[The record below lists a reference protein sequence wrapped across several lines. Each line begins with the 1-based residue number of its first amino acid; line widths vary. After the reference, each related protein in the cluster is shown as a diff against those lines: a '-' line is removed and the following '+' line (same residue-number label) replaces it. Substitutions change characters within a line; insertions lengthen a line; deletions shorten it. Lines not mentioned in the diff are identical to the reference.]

1 MLNIIKGFNH
11 MALNIIPA
19 DQALLV
25 QAIIV
30 YLYADPGLGKTSIGF
45 TGDKAISFDFDK
57 GSHRTGEL
65 RRGAVVQ
72 VNQWSDVA
80 DLTVNDLQPFNT
92 IVIDTVGAMLESI
105 KTHLMLNNTNKQKDG
120 SLKLKAQGLAN
131 NIFKQYVNSFIA
143 SGKDVVFIAHAS
155 EDQNGDQV
163 IYRPDLGG
171 KNRNELYRIADIMG
185 YLTTV
190 TTGEGKNARV
200 ISFSPCPTH
209 HAKNAGDLGLKII
222 NDKGVEIQTGEV
234 WVPDLRTTP
243 NFLADLI
250 KQAKDHINTMSP
262 EQLANMKAQE
272 DLANWEQS
280 CNEAQYATHINELTE
295 TLPAKDHPYYHSMRQ
310 MMIWHAKERLG
321 CDFNKE
327 ISRWVGP
334 AEFNGL
340 TDQQR
345 DDLQAFI
352 DERGLDVK
360 TVCEYLGVDAL
371 TQIEASKF
379 EAVKAEIDKL
389 AKEGTQA

>member
-1 MLNIIKGFNH
+1 
-11 MALNIIPA
+11 MALNIIHA

-72 VNQWSDVA
+72 VQQWSDVA
-80 DLTVNDLQPFNT
+80 NLTPADLAPFNT

-105 KTHLMLNNTNKQKDG
+105 KTHLMANSTNRQKDG

-131 NIFKQYVNSFIA
+131 NIFKQYVNSLIS

-155 EDQNGDQV
+155 EDQSGDQIV
-163 IYRPDLGG
+163 YRPDLGG

-200 ISFSPCPTH
+200 ISFKPSPTH
-209 HAKNAGDLGLKII
+209 HAKNSGGLG
-222 NDKGVEIQTGEV
+222 GEIGEV
-234 WVPDLRTTP
+234 WVPDLKTTP
-243 NFLADLI
+243 TFLADLI

-272 DLANWEQS
+272 DFANWEQS
-280 CNEAQYATHINELTE
+280 CNEAQHAGDINDLTE
-295 TLPAKDHPYYHSMRQ
+295 TLPVKDHLYYQSMRQ
-310 MMIWHAKERLG
+310 MLIWHAKERLG
-321 CDFNKE
+321 CNFNKE
-327 ISRWVGP
+327 SNRWIGA
-334 AEFNGL
+334 AEFIGITN
-340 TDQQR
+340 QQR
-345 DDLQAFI
+345 DELQAFI

-360 TVCEYLGVDAL
+360 SVCEHLGIDAL
-371 TQIEASKF
+371 TQIEQSKF
-379 EAVKAEIDKL
+379 EAVKAEIDQL
-389 AKEGTQA
+389 AKTGMSA